1 MAAEGLAVK
10 GWQGPGWLD
19 GRRDEAGGS
28 YDTCRRC
35 RGLQGRLRW
44 LSAAVVPVG

>member
-19 GRRDEAGGS
+19 GRRDEECNYVTFLCSVNTDA
-28 YDTCRRC
+28 
-35 RGLQGRLRW
+35 LLI
-44 LSAAVVPVG
+44 